1 MFSEYASKFLSQSQS
16 RLSLGQPD
24 GTLNRNAP
32 DRQRPSSR
40 AAQAYLQRRNMPNP
54 YNSQAM
60 SRFAFA
66 SRTSNAPA
74 PLFYSA
80 TDDFREEDDHVEHDR
95 EMADHYALQRSRRQF
110 GASNLSE
117 SSEVED
123 DHVQQSDHTI
133 EADRGDNDAPG
144 YGLGRGIKSSWI
156 GDNPARGRPTTAKRS
171 YDEERES
178 SVPLSETTDRSSRGR
193 VNLVDVELEST
204 DRESMEELDRDEL
217 LGHQDEPPP
226 SFQQFRNMPRPKRGR
241 SPLRNTLPIPQETD
255 EDTLLEHP
263 RPISPD
269 RQTVPDDVPENPTL
283 APRHNFFW
291 AELFIIVQCAIL
303 GTWFISFLQESPPN
317 KKNPL
322 GDTIY
327 TVLRSSFHLIGV
339 YSLVSVIVGVLW
351 LSLLRSFARPL
362 VSLMLLAVPVISVS
376 FFFYPF
382 VSSFKGYWHGESVQD
397 RLMRWLSFGPLCFAG
412 FWVYTILKARHSLDK
427 ATGMLEFSSEILRA
441 QFPLLLVGIATLGAV
456 ILWSWLWILMFTHL
470 FLGGHFTGNKSR
482 WIIDASTWWLGIA
495 FFLDYFWTLAVIAGV
510 QRATTAATVSQW
522 YFHRNSVPTPSPRT
536 VVQASLSHATY
547 TMAGTICLS
556 TLISLL
562 VRLPLIVLPRR
573 FAGMIGMCAY
583 AVVPTPIAALTNPLT
598 LTFAS
603 IHGVPLN
610 QAALG
615 LSQMNFI
622 SAASPTTTLG
632 PSSFKDHGRPSIQS
646 YRLAKL
652 LLHAIR
658 WVITLALGFGGWVST
673 ARMLQLGNGTVPYK
687 GSLYAYV
694 VGLISAAIGWG
705 ALGAMEVKWEETVKE
720 RLGIVLMR
728 DVCLETK
735 SRVGEEPDMKSDPL
749 WSAFPAAMSSRNVPT
764 MKSLSAAER
773 RSVNASH
780 SSTARPRV
788 AMGEEQDRRST
799 TTPLHAKRHSATMRA
814 TGPAT
819 GERRTEKREV
829 RERETEIRR
838 IKSPLKPSSE
848 SRPSARSRVEK
859 QARDV
864 ERPSRSS
871 ASQKS
876 THEEPQAP
884 WEPQASLVP
893 HTTAPLATRISVPP
907 LAATAPVS
915 LQPTPLAQLSLEAQE
930 KAILEDLLFVFMGFE
945 GQYIRFSDV
954 YNPHEEK
961 ERLVGPQFRLMPGL
975 DPSLRDL
982 TKSMLKTATH
992 YIAVEACVEVL
1003 SREEYGAVNHALCAA
1018 VRRLLKDYLTLIAQL
1033 EHQLL
1038 TNDSFTLHVLNLHT
1052 KQTSHMLFQ
1061 LYTTGIE
1068 LLKANGILED
1078 EKDEDSADDDSNDF
1092 ENILESLREG
1102 GNATKKI
1109 CKGGSVLGL
1118 ITKRLASMSGDPAA
1132 RTLLTTLLREA
1143 SRPYMAMLNEWLHHG
1158 GIKDPHSE
1166 FLIKEQRSIKRER
1179 LDQDYTDEYW
1189 EKRYTI
1195 RDNLVPPQLEAV
1207 KDKVLLAGKYLNVV
1221 RECGGV
1227 DVSKIVQDAPT
1238 SFDDPRFLD
1247 NVNSSYAYANSSLLN
1262 LLLTTHQ
1269 LPARLR
1275 SLKHYFFLDR
1285 SDFFTYFLEMSE
1297 LELKKPAKHVNVG
1310 KLQSLLDL
1318 ATRHAGSVAVEDPY
1332 KEDIKVQINN
1342 TGLTNWLM
1350 KIVNVQGLDQE
1361 AATATLSSY
1370 TPANSAPITDDTNI
1384 TGYQALVFDYAMPF
1398 PLSLVVSRVTL
1409 TRYQLLFR
1417 YLLSLKHLET
1427 DLAKCWGEQ
1436 GKNAAWKHRSRNPRI
1451 EQWKR
1456 RAWTL
1461 RARMLVFVQQLTYY
1475 CTSEVIEPNWASL
1488 MSRISEEKNQDARA
1502 KGKTTEDDSG
1512 GPQVKRTVDE
1522 LMQDHVDF
1530 LATCLKECM
1539 LTNSKLLRI
1548 NNKIMQTC
1556 SMFASFTYSLSR
1568 YLITGDPDLVAQI
1581 NATLA
1586 PPQPSKSSKAPA
1598 APLLA
1603 ATHRPTSQFVYD
1615 PQRVDKM
1622 FDMLAKYEENF
1633 TRHLKILLDTL
1644 NYLAATETVVFLSL
1658 CARLTSAGEGLSG
1671 FQVPMGMEGIA

>member
-1 MFSEYASKFLSQSQS
+1 
-16 RLSLGQPD
+16 
-24 GTLNRNAP
+24 
-32 DRQRPSSR
+32 
-40 AAQAYLQRRNMPNP
+40 
-54 YNSQAM
+54 
-60 SRFAFA
+60 
-66 SRTSNAPA
+66 
-74 PLFYSA
+74 
-80 TDDFREEDDHVEHDR
+80 
-95 EMADHYALQRSRRQF
+95 
-110 GASNLSE
+110 
-117 SSEVED
+117 
-123 DHVQQSDHTI
+123 
-133 EADRGDNDAPG
+133 
-144 YGLGRGIKSSWI
+144 
-156 GDNPARGRPTTAKRS
+156 
-171 YDEERES
+171 
-178 SVPLSETTDRSSRGR
+178 
-193 VNLVDVELEST
+193 
-204 DRESMEELDRDEL
+204 
-217 LGHQDEPPP
+217 
-226 SFQQFRNMPRPKRGR
+226 
-241 SPLRNTLPIPQETD
+241 
-255 EDTLLEHP
+255 
-263 RPISPD
+263 
-269 RQTVPDDVPENPTL
+269 
-283 APRHNFFW
+283 
-291 AELFIIVQCAIL
+291 
-303 GTWFISFLQESPPN
+303 
-317 KKNPL
+317 
-322 GDTIY
+322 
-327 TVLRSSFHLIGV
+327 
-339 YSLVSVIVGVLW
+339 
-351 LSLLRSFARPL
+351 
-362 VSLMLLAVPVISVS
+362 
-376 FFFYPF
+376 
-382 VSSFKGYWHGESVQD
+382 
-397 RLMRWLSFGPLCFAG
+397 
-412 FWVYTILKARHSLDK
+412 
-427 ATGMLEFSSEILRA
+427 
-441 QFPLLLVGIATLGAV
+441 
-456 ILWSWLWILMFTHL
+456 
-470 FLGGHFTGNKSR
+470 
-482 WIIDASTWWLGIA
+482 
-495 FFLDYFWTLAVIAGV
+495 
-510 QRATTAATVSQW
+510 
-522 YFHRNSVPTPSPRT
+522 
-536 VVQASLSHATY
+536 
-547 TMAGTICLS
+547 
-556 TLISLL
+556 
-562 VRLPLIVLPRR
+562 
-573 FAGMIGMCAY
+573 
-583 AVVPTPIAALTNPLT
+583 
-598 LTFAS
+598 
-603 IHGVPLN
+603 
-610 QAALG
+610 
-615 LSQMNFI
+615 
-622 SAASPTTTLG
+622 
-632 PSSFKDHGRPSIQS
+632 
-646 YRLAKL
+646 
-652 LLHAIR
+652 
-658 WVITLALGFGGWVST
+658 
-673 ARMLQLGNGTVPYK
+673 
-687 GSLYAYV
+687 
-694 VGLISAAIGWG
+694 
-705 ALGAMEVKWEETVKE
+705 
-720 RLGIVLMR
+720 
-728 DVCLETK
+728 
-735 SRVGEEPDMKSDPL
+735 
-749 WSAFPAAMSSRNVPT
+749 MSSRTVPT
-764 MKSLSAAER
+764 MKSLSTAER
-773 RSVNASH
+773 RSVNANH
-780 SSTARPRV
+780 SSASRPRV
-788 AMGEEQDRRST
+788 ALGEEHDRRTTST
-799 TTPLHAKRHSATMRA
+799 APHAKKHSATMRA
-814 TGPAT
+814 TGATT

-829 RERETEIRR
+829 RERETEVRR
-838 IKSPLKPSSE
+838 IKTPLKSSSE
-848 SRPSARSRVEK
+848 SHPSTRSRAEK
-859 QARDV
+859 PARDV
-864 ERPSRSS
+864 ERPSRSA

-876 THEEPQAP
+876 QPEEPQTP

-893 HTTAPLATRISVPP
+893 HTTAPLATRISMPP
-907 LAATAPVS
+907 LASTAPVS
-915 LQPTPLAQLSLEAQE
+915 LQPTPLAQLSVEAQE
-930 KAILEDLLFVFMGFE
+930 RAILEDLLFVFMGFE
-945 GQYIRFSDV
+945 GQYIRFSDA

-1018 VRRLLKDYLTLIAQL
+1018 VRRLLKDYLTLVAQL

-1038 TNDSFTLHVLNLHT
+1038 TNESFTLHVLNLHT

-1102 GNATKKI
+1102 GNTTKKL

-1118 ITKRLASMSGDPAA
+1118 VTKRLASMSGDPAA

-1361 AATATLSSY
+1361 TASATLSSY

-1475 CTSEVIEPNWASL
+1475 CTSEVIEPNWTSL

-1502 KGKTTEDDSG
+1502 KGRMNEDESG

-1568 YLITGDPDLVAQI
+1568 YLVTGDPDLVAQI
-1581 NATLA
+1581 NATFA
-1586 PPQPSKSSKAPA
+1586 PPQPSQTSKTSKTPAAA
-1598 APLLA
+1598 APLLN
-1603 ATHRPTSQFVYD
+1603 ATHRPTTQFVYD